1 MNKNLQ
7 FIRYVENEFSEIEKQ
22 KFETELLKDE
32 NLKLEFNKFLKRYK
46 SLNPG
51 INFNEEYFIN
61 LLPKVRERISAKE
74 KSFLNFNKI
83 PKTAFVIPII
93 IISFVIL
100 FSVFNNQSKIEE
112 KLNFEN
118 LVSEFTENNE
128 IANELLSESFELN
141 RSSSYDPNI
150 YSYIYDESD
159 YENIIINYI
168 DENNRTL
175 ELNENVIYQ
184 LSEDEYNLVYGEL
197 INKKIL

>member
-7 FIRYVENEFSEIEKQ
+7 FIRYVENEFSEIEKK

-93 IISFVIL
+93 IIALVIL

-112 KLNFEN
+112 KINFEN
-118 LVSEFTENNE
+118 LVSEFIENNE

-168 DENNRTL
+168 DENNLTF
-175 ELNENVIYQ
+175 ELNENVINQ